1 MSLSRRR
8 VLAGIT
14 GLAATTLVTSRPARG
29 AMMTTDRTFE
39 LRQYTL
45 RAGQRETLVSIFERH
60 FVEPQNDLGAHIVG
74 SFTDVDDPDRFV
86 WIRGFADMAARQ
98 RALEAFY
105 GGPDWHAHRAEANA
119 TMIDSD
125 NVLLLRPAQEGAAFA
140 ASAFPS
146 DSASGIFGATIY
158 YLASAEAE
166 QFAAFF
172 RRAVTP
178 HLKELGVEPLTHLIT
193 EESPNNFPRLP
204 VRQHERVFLW
214 IARWPSLDSHDA
226 YLSQFRRISG
236 WRDEAPESVL
246 PALMR
251 KPEQLRLIPTARS
264 ELR

>member
-1 MSLSRRR
+1 M
-8 VLAGIT
+8 
-14 GLAATTLVTSRPARG
+14 VTI
-29 AMMTTDRTFE
+29 DRTFE

-45 RAGQRETLVSIFERH
+45 RAGERKTLVSIFERH
-60 FVEPQNDLGAHIVG
+60 FVEPQNDVGAHVVG

-105 GGPDWHAHRAEANA
+105 GGPAWHAHRVEANA
-119 TMIDSD
+119 TMVDSD
-125 NVLLLRPAQEGAAFA
+125 NVLLLRPAAEGAGFA
-140 ASAFPS
+140 ASICPTGPAT
-146 DSASGIFGATIY
+146 GVFGATIY
-158 YLASAEAE
+158 YLTSVDAE

-172 RRAVTP
+172 RRDVTP
-178 HLKELGVEPLTHLIT
+178 HLKVLGVEPLAYLISD
-193 EESPNNFPRLP
+193 ESGNNYPRLP

-214 IARWPSLDSHDA
+214 FARWPSLDSHDA
-226 YLSQFRRISG
+226 CLSRLRRISG

-264 ELR
+264 AIR